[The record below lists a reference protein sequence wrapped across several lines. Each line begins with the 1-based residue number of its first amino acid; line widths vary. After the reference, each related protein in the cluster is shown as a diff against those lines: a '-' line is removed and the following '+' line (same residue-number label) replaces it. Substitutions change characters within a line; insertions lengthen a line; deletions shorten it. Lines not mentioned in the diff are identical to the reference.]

1 MLHTVGNI
9 FKIGNAGVG
18 MVKIRKTVGCVVS
31 LIEKRPWIP
40 LAAYL
45 ACFALFVLVAWIPF
59 ANLINSKWRPL
70 PELSSHAKLMIGEI
84 VGWIYRLLQVVG
96 VVSVVAV
103 PFVMLC
109 AMRFKIA
116 FYTLV
121 MGIVGIAASA
131 TFMLLTA
138 PVWFVL
144 GIEELDA
151 RQELGKDKVVKVYKD
166 YDAAAAASKDL
177 GKIVPPGATDITV
190 VSQVYFQ
197 GYSDNF
203 RCHVSNDDF
212 KKFVAERKYVFM
224 EFDIE
229 KDFGSPRCFD
239 WDSEDDP
246 LFSQFPKMRNGKMVD
261 HHPDGFLGCVANS
274 RIEGG
279 NPNERSLQYVYDTK
293 CSTLWAQCYW

>member
-1 MLHTVGNI
+1 MALK
-9 FKIGNAGVG
+9 KIIGTI
-18 MVKIRKTVGCVVS
+18 KVVTHG
-31 LIEKRPWIP
+31 LEKRPWIP
-40 LAAYL
+40 MAAYL
-45 ACFALFVLVAWIPF
+45 ACFSLFILVAWIPLV
-59 ANLINSKWRPL
+59 NLIDSKWRPF
-70 PELSSHAKLMIGEI
+70 PELSSSAKLMIGDI
-84 VGWIYRLLQVVG
+84 VGWIYRLLQAIGVISVLVV
-96 VVSVVAV
+96 
-103 PFVMLC
+103 PLVMLC
-109 AMRFKIA
+109 AMRFRSA
-116 FYTLV
+116 FYTFV
-121 MGIVGIAASA
+121 MGITAVAVSA

-138 PVWFVL
+138 PIWFVL
-144 GIEELDA
+144 GIEDLDA

-166 YDAAAAASKDL
+166 YNAAAAKSKDL
-177 GKIVPPGATDITV
+177 GKIIPPGATDITV

-203 RCHVSNDDF
+203 KCHVSNDDF

-229 KDFGSPRCFD
+229 KDFGSPWCFD
-239 WDSEDDP
+239 WESENDP
-246 LFSQFPKMRNGKMVD
+246 LFSDFPKMRNGKMVD

>member
-1 MLHTVGNI
+1 MLIPIMLNLS
-9 FKIGNAGVG
+9 KI
-18 MVKIRKTVGCVVS
+18 KRFS
-31 LIEKRPWIP
+31 LAVIIGIEKRPWIP

-59 ANLINSKWRPL
+59 ANLIDSKWRPL
-70 PELSSHAKLMIGEI
+70 PELSSSAKLMIDE
-84 VGWIYRLLQVVG
+84 VVYWIYRLLQVVG
-96 VVSVVAV
+96 VISVVVV

-203 RCHVSNDDF
+203 KCHVSNDDF

-293 CSTLWAQCYW
+293 CSILWAQCFW